1 MEKKESDPIKNEG
14 GNGVSEENKLE
25 LRLGPPGE
33 AQTVHYVGFNN
44 KINGAKRVWQE
55 TVVAT
60 KEERKWLSKNAQNQ
74 YQDLSFTEKTVERVF
89 PTSWSSASLHSSAF
103 HMVTDQKQNQQPKPI
118 YIQYPSISSRL
129 SVMAEESQQT
139 CGCRVDEMQNSD
151 KKACSSRSASAS
163 VSTATAE
170 PINSQKRFPQL
181 FLTFH

>member
-1 MEKKESDPIKNEG
+1 MEKKESDPLKNEG
-14 GNGVSEENKLE
+14 GNGVSEEKKLE

-55 TVVAT
+55 TVVAK

-103 HMVTDQKQNQQPKPI
+103 HMDTDQKQNQQPKPI